1 MERRLHEPQ
10 ESLVT
15 KQYTAIPKIK
25 ECDGVPA
32 HRRHRP
38 IALVRRI
45 KEPTVLSATISR
57 FHSLDTRRSQ
67 PE

>member
-1 MERRLHEPQ
+1 M
-10 ESLVT
+10 T